1 MQKEYT
7 DQMQSIILLDHVP
20 KRIISLV
27 PSQTEYLYDLGLE
40 EEVIGITK
48 FCIHPASWRKTK
60 TIIGGTKNVSIDK
73 VRALNP
79 DLIIGN
85 KEENTKEDIEQ
96 LQSIAPVW
104 MSDIYTLDDA
114 FNMMLEI
121 GGILDKKKQASKI
134 VNTLRKQFSE
144 FEGQQ
149 FKNRGSVLYL
159 IWDKPKIGVA
169 STTFI
174 DDILKRAG
182 FSNVLANQKRYPQL
196 EKLGE
201 LNPTYVF
208 LSSEPYPFQEKH
220 MQQFQQILPNSK
232 IKLVD
237 GELFSWYG
245 SRLLKSV
252 SYLNQIV

>member
-1 MQKEYT
+1 VQKEYT

-60 TIIGGTKNVSIDK
+60 TIIGGTKNVSIEK
-73 VRALNP
+73 VRALKP

-85 KEENTKEDIEQ
+85 KEENSKDDIEQ
-96 LQSIAPVW
+96 LRSIAPVW
-104 MSDIYTLDDA
+104 MSDIYTFPDA
-114 FNMMLEI
+114 LEMMRMI
-121 GGILDKKKQASKI
+121 GEMTKKEDRA
-134 VNTLRKQFSE
+134 NTIIATIEKQFSE
-144 FEGQQ
+144 LKDHQPSKQE
-149 FKNRGSVLYL
+149 SVLYL
-159 IWDKPKIGVA
+159 IWDKPVIGVA
-169 STTFI
+169 SNTFI
-174 DDILKRAG
+174 DDVLKRAG
-182 FSNVLANQKRYPQL
+182 FSNILVEQERYPQL
-196 EKLGE
+196 NSLKE

-220 MQQFQQILPNSK
+220 MQQFQQIFPHSK

-252 SYLNQIV
+252 SYFNQIV

>member
-48 FCIHPASWRKTK
+48 FCIHPSSWRKTK

-73 VRALNP
+73 VRALKP

-85 KEENTKEDIEQ
+85 KEENSKEDIEE
-96 LQSIAPVW
+96 LRFIAPVW
-104 MSDIYTLDDA
+104 MSDIYSLPDA
-114 FNMMLEI
+114 LEMMRMI
-121 GGILDKKKQASKI
+121 GEMTKKEDRA
-134 VNTLRKQFSE
+134 NTIIATIEKQFSE
-144 FEGQQ
+144 LKDHQPAKQE
-149 FKNRGSVLYL
+149 SVLYL
-159 IWDKPKIGVA
+159 IWNKPLIGVA
-169 STTFI
+169 SNTFI
-174 DDILKRAG
+174 DDVLKRAG
-182 FSNVLANQKRYPQL
+182 FSNILINQERYPQL
-196 EKLGE
+196 NSFQE
-201 LNPTYVF
+201 LQPAYVF

-220 MQQFQQILPNSK
+220 IQQFQQILPNSK
-232 IKLVD
+232 IILVD

-252 SYLNQIV
+252 SYIKNIV

>member
-7 DQMQSIILLDHVP
+7 DQMQSIILLDLVP

-40 EEVIGITK
+40 EEVVGITK

-85 KEENTKEDIEQ
+85 KEENTQEDIEQ

-104 MSDIYTLDDA
+104 MSDINNLDDA
-114 FNMMLEI
+114 LKMMLEI
-121 GGILDKKKQASKI
+121 GEVLKKKEKANAI
-134 VNTLRKQFSE
+134 VNKLRKQFLE
-144 FEGQQ
+144 FENQQ
-149 FKNRGSVLYL
+149 FRNRGSVLYL
-159 IWDKPKIGVA
+159 IWDKPIIGVA

-182 FSNVLANQKRYPQL
+182 FSNVLANQDRYPQL
-196 EKLGE
+196 EILDE
-201 LNPTYVF
+201 LNPNYVF

-220 MQQFQQILPNSK
+220 IRIFQQFFPNSK

-252 SYLNQIV
+252 CYINKII

>member
-1 MQKEYT
+1 
-7 DQMQSIILLDHVP
+7 MQSIILLDHVP

-73 VRALNP
+73 VRALKP

-85 KEENTKEDIEQ
+85 KEENSKDDIEQ
-96 LQSIAPVW
+96 LRSIAPVW
-104 MSDIYTLDDA
+104 MSDIYTLQDA
-114 FNMMLEI
+114 LEMMQMIGEI
-121 GGILDKKKQASKI
+121 TKKEDRA
-134 VNTLRKQFSE
+134 NTIIATIEKQFSE
-144 FEGQQ
+144 LKDHQPVKQE
-149 FKNRGSVLYL
+149 SVLYL
-159 IWDKPKIGVA
+159 IWDKPVIGVA
-169 STTFI
+169 SNTFI
-174 DDILKRAG
+174 DDVLKRAG
-182 FSNVLANQKRYPQL
+182 FSNILVDQERYPQL
-196 EKLGE
+196 NSLKE

-220 MQQFQQILPNSK
+220 MQQFQQIFPNSK